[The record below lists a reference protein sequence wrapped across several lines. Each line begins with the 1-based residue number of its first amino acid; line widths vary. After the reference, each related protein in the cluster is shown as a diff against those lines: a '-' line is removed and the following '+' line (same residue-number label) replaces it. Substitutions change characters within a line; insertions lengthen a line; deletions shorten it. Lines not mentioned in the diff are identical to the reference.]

1 MMMMMRRLS
10 SSPVRA
16 KPRHLPIYLDHVV
29 LQFHVYIYMYI
40 SIIYIYIHVSLNHI
54 YLWSKNTRKILTRP
68 FSMDRTTTSVA
79 GKQLY
84 RLWSVWIWCRA
95 YKRSLTVANRCNKSR
110 LHPRMSNTYYI
121 YTYIYIYVFRFI
133 IWPDLSVSHSFIYQ
147 VVPGTRRGGS
157 FEKREITIYI
167 YFTYN
172 SAYFR
177 HTISED
183 KWCARTHTMSNHKA
197 LSGDG
202 QTNSIWLARRVILG
216 KQQQRRRQNM
226 FTPIVLFCFFIW
238 QGVKHIVIHVGQ

>member
-1 MMMMMRRLS
+1 MMMIMMLMMMMMMRRLS

-29 LQFHVYIYMYI
+29 LQFHVYIYICIYLL
-40 SIIYIYIHVSLNHI
+40 YIYIHVSLNHI

-121 YTYIYIYVFRFI
+121 YIYIYIYI
-133 IWPDLSVSHSFIYQ
+133 CIQIYYLA
-147 VVPGTRRGGS
+147 GS
-157 FEKREITIYI
+157 FSVPQFYIPGSARHAPRRKLRKTWNNYIYI
-167 YFTYN
+167 YTLRTTQHI
-172 SAYFR
+172 SDTLSRRTSGARAHTPCPTIKPSQVMAKQKAYDW
-177 HTISED
+177 H
-183 KWCARTHTMSNHKA
+183 
-197 LSGDG
+197 DG
-202 QTNSIWLARRVILG
+202 S
-216 KQQQRRRQNM
+216 
-226 FTPIVLFCFFIW
+226 F
-238 QGVKHIVIHVGQ
+238 